1 MVLKIKL
8 PCMPTL
14 ILILNQMEQD
24 LDLYDLIL
32 KKMKLLL
39 NAGPEMKIDSC
50 TTIYHPRPSDVAPP
64 PATIPDLPAGLW
76 TGTLPRRL
84 WWLLVAVATLVI
96 VGVIAWFVRRQLA
109 KRSAELAPPPPP
121 PPHVVAWDRL
131 QRALG
136 LIHEADR
143 FCVEVSLII
152 RDYLEQRFDLHA
164 PDRTT
169 EEFLF
174 ELQSSQRL
182 AEVHKQL
189 LADFLGACDMVK
201 FAKSS
206 PDEIAILK
214 ISTLARQIVAETSP
228 LEFDNYE

>member
-1 MVLKIKL
+1 
-8 PCMPTL
+8 MPTPTNTHSRAL
-14 ILILNQMEQD
+14 VLPD
-24 LDLYDLIL
+24 PADAT
-32 KKMKLLL
+32 
-39 NAGPEMKIDSC
+39 NAVGQGE
-50 TTIYHPRPSDVAPP
+50 
-64 PATIPDLPAGLW
+64 IPDIRGLKDLADIP
-76 TGTLPRRL
+76 TGHE
-84 WWLLVAVATLVI
+84 WVGWLLAIVAVLV
-96 VGVIAWFVRRQLA
+96 VTGVIAWLVRRQLA

-182 AEVHKQL
+182 ADGHKQL

-201 FAKSS
+201 FAKAQPPEQELRELHEAASRLVGETQPS
-206 PDEIAILK
+206 LSEE
-214 ISTLARQIVAETSP
+214 TEAEP
-228 LEFDNYE
+228 